1 MESSQLSQSLL
12 NTMTIK
18 SPTGYAG
25 VPTSGRNP
33 NVAALPVATAI
44 VSAGEEPSSFGSI
57 PTATKH
63 DTASGREKNGLSSPD
78 GYDNE
83 DIHIEWEK
91 GEAQPPEYRDKWFA
105 AVFLVH
111 LLTVFGTAITLGGS
125 ASAETSEEQE
135 DSNANYDY
143 GNNGEENDDVDSN
156 FNSQQFNTDQD
167 GSGSS
172 GVGGALAIAFVALLL
187 APTLAFAAVGL
198 MSKNAELLIRIS
210 LWFSVGL
217 CGLTAVVC
225 TFFGA
230 WPVGIFYGILT
241 VCLVKYAQAVQ
252 NKIPYAASNLRCGI
266 QAIRTNMGIGF
277 ASLGA
282 IVFLTIFTATW
293 CLGFAGVMELDSMK
307 VAAAPATS
315 TTNGNYQD
323 ISDNSSDLSGLGATV
338 GTFFLLSY
346 FWTHQ
351 VATNVVR
358 TSVSGVVGTW
368 WFSPREASACCSMA
382 VRDSFSRST
391 TYSLGSICFGS
402 LIVAIIQVIRSILR
416 SSANNNRGGGIV
428 RCIAICI
435 LFYVERIVEYFNKWA
450 FIYVGLYGYDYL
462 NAGKRV
468 MSLFKTRGW
477 STVIS
482 DNLVNRLLVLVS
494 LIVSLLVG
502 FCTMLVA
509 FFIEEFEP
517 QNTWLRLYGF
527 IIGFVIGL
535 IVSNIVMSL
544 LSSSVDAIIVCYAEA
559 PQEFSDSHP
568 ALAQEMHASWSSAW
582 PDLISTG
589 TAAMSIADSGGII

>member
-1 MESSQLSQSLL
+1 M
-12 NTMTIK
+12 
-18 SPTGYAG
+18 
-25 VPTSGRNP
+25 
-33 NVAALPVATAI
+33 
-44 VSAGEEPSSFGSI
+44 
-57 PTATKH
+57 
-63 DTASGREKNGLSSPD
+63 
-78 GYDNE
+78 
-83 DIHIEWEK
+83 
-91 GEAQPPEYRDKWFA
+91 
-105 AVFLVH
+105 
-111 LLTVFGTAITLGGS
+111 
-125 ASAETSEEQE
+125 
-135 DSNANYDY
+135 
-143 GNNGEENDDVDSN
+143 
-156 FNSQQFNTDQD
+156 
-167 GSGSS
+167 
-172 GVGGALAIAFVALLL
+172 
-187 APTLAFAAVGL
+187 
-198 MSKNAELLIRIS
+198 
-210 LWFSVGL
+210 
-217 CGLTAVVC
+217 
-225 TFFGA
+225 
-230 WPVGIFYGILT
+230 
-241 VCLVKYAQAVQ
+241 
-252 NKIPYAASNLRCGI
+252 
-266 QAIRTNMGIGF
+266 
-277 ASLGA
+277 
-282 IVFLTIFTATW
+282 
-293 CLGFAGVMELDSMK
+293 
-307 VAAAPATS
+307 
-315 TTNGNYQD
+315 
-323 ISDNSSDLSGLGATV
+323 
-338 GTFFLLSY
+338 
-346 FWTHQ
+346 
-351 VATNVVR
+351 
-358 TSVSGVVGTW
+358 
-368 WFSPREASACCSMA
+368 
-382 VRDSFSRST
+382 ST

-494 LIVSLLVG
+494 LIVGLLVG